1 MSKRFRKLS
10 NSPLRAIVS
19 DVLPYELPLPFS
31 TRDLHVFLRSLDF
44 EWMDDSKF
52 KVNAKIDAGSEEQ
65 LKILFGIE
73 TDKPLKWETEEDD
86 SSFKFFE
93 LGKNGRKAIFAPRP
107 HRFEVTTGSGK
118 HRALS
123 LLHPRSMIEL
133 AGFMHD
139 YSDSILYY
147 CNRSSYSLRHPYSIA
162 KTTVRKDSLFKALE
176 ADAEFDIEMHN
187 LEYESIS
194 SHFRYSRYNNI
205 NRFYDS
211 SEFRACERKYPNLL
225 RADVSKCFDSI
236 YTHTISWVVNGVAA
250 SKSNK
255 NVSSHSFGDKF
266 DKCFQRINYNET
278 SGICIGPE
286 ASRVFAEVILQ
297 EVDVLV
303 ARSISEELENLVFGT
318 DFEIF
323 RYVDDYFIFASNEE
337 ECDRILGFIK
347 KHLAEYKLHINDAKT
362 EHFQTP
368 LASGISVAKSLASE
382 SLAGLSK
389 REFSE
394 DDILDFD
401 LFLSAGSAIK
411 AYKRILLETGEDHR
425 NLSSY
430 YLNRVLREVRKSIK
444 RIVKHK
450 ALLDEQENEAASV
463 DLAKQTAKYLIAN
476 IDLAFFVYAG
486 SPSPTQSLKLC
497 ELIVLSVEMM
507 EILNATIVEISSFK
521 DKVRREITSQ
531 LNAVRDIRSFGIHT
545 INLIDCLT
553 HLDIGLDSEEI
564 EQILRKRGL
573 SIEKLDVVPI
583 LVLIR
588 ACKGFDKQNEVRK
601 RLILR
606 AGSIVQNSGPTS
618 TEATILKLSIPHCS
632 KLAPDEVKSAT
643 GLSIGKIRKIRK
655 SKTASLFSWDM
666 HDNYYQRLV
675 LKSTQMV
682 Y

>member
-1 MSKRFRKLS
+1 MSKRYRKLS
-10 NSPLRAIVS
+10 KSPLRAIVS

-31 TRDLHVFLRSLDF
+31 TRDLHLFLRAIDF
-44 EWMDDSKF
+44 EWTGDRKF
-52 KVNAKIDAGSEEQ
+52 KVNARIDKGSEEQ

-73 TDKPLKWETEEDD
+73 TDGPLKWAIGEDD
-86 SSFKFFE
+86 SNYKFFE
-93 LGKNGRKAIFAPRP
+93 LGKNGGKPYFTPRP
-107 HRFEVTTGSGK
+107 YRFGVTTGSGK

-147 CNRSSYSLRHPYSIA
+147 CNRSAYSLRHPCSIA
-162 KTTVRKDSLFKALE
+162 KTTARKDRLFKELE
-176 ADAEFDIEMHN
+176 ADAEFDIELHN
-187 LEYESIS
+187 LEYGSIS
-194 SHFRYSRYNNI
+194 SHFKYSRYNNI
-205 NRFYDS
+205 NRFYES

-236 YTHTISWVVNGVAA
+236 YTHTISWVINGIES
-250 SKSNK
+250 SKHYK
-255 NVSSHSFGDKF
+255 NTAGNSFGDKF

-303 ARSISEELENLVFGT
+303 ARSIAEELENLVFGT

-323 RYVDDYFIFASNEE
+323 RYVDDYFIFASNEV

-347 KHLAEYKLHINDAKT
+347 KHLNEYKLHINDAKT

-382 SLAGLSK
+382 SLAELTK

-394 DDILDFD
+394 ESAVDFD
-401 LFLSAGSAIK
+401 LFLSAGRAVK
-411 AYKRILLETGEDHR
+411 AYKRILLETGEAHR

-430 YLNRVLREVRKSIK
+430 YLNRILREVRKSIRK
-444 RIVKHK
+444 IVKHK
-450 ALLDEQENEAASV
+450 ALLDELQEDAAAV
-463 DLAKQTAKYLIAN
+463 KLAMQTAKYLIAN
-476 IDLAFFVYAG
+476 VDLAFFIYAG

-497 ELIVLSVEMM
+497 QLIVLSVETL
-507 EILNATIVEISSFK
+507 EKLNATSVELSSFK
-521 DKVRREITSQ
+521 DKIRREVTAQ
-531 LNAVRDIRSFGIHT
+531 LNAARDIRSFGVHT

-553 HLDIGLDSEEI
+553 QLENGLDSEEI
-564 EQILRKRGL
+564 KQVLRKRDL
-573 SIEKLDVVPI
+573 SIEKLDVISI

-588 ACKGFDKQNEVRK
+588 ACKGFDKEDEVRK
-601 RLILR
+601 QLTLR
-606 AGSIVQNSGPTS
+606 ARKIVEDCGPTS
-618 TEATILKLSIPHCS
+618 TEATILKLSIPNCLELS
-632 KLAPDEVKSAT
+632 PEEVRLAT
-643 GLSIGKIRKIRK
+643 GLSKGKVQRIRK

-666 HDNYYQRLV
+666 RDNYYQRLV